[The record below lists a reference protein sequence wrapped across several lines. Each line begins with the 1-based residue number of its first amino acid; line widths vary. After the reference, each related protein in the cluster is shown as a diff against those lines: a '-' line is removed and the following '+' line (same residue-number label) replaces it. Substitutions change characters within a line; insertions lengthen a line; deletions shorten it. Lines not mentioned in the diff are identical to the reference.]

1 LPAITTAVRY
11 GLCCALRLRLANGN
25 VDMCG
30 TPLWRVATL
39 RVGSIDSVVFLLINR
54 RSVGYSWGMART
66 VNIEVHKV
74 RRDAFLDVAQ
84 RLIQTKGYEQMS
96 IQDVLDK
103 LEASK
108 GAFYHYFDSKQA
120 LLDAVA
126 DRFADNAMAA
136 VAPIL
141 ADPSLPA
148 LKKLE
153 RVVGGIAQFKAE
165 QKELVLAIMEVWNS
179 EGNALVREKV
189 RRITASRLGPILSTV
204 IRQGVNEG
212 TIVISSS
219 PEETARVLLYLVQGY
234 QEFAGELFLARQAGT
249 ISFEDVRRTFGALHE
264 AFERILGIP
273 QGSATLTDE
282 ATLRFWFG

>member
-1 LPAITTAVRY
+1 
-11 GLCCALRLRLANGN
+11 
-25 VDMCG
+25 
-30 TPLWRVATL
+30 
-39 RVGSIDSVVFLLINR
+39 
-54 RSVGYSWGMART
+54 MART
-66 VNIEVHKV
+66 VNVEVHKV
-74 RRDAFLDVAQ
+74 RREAFLDVAQ
-84 RLIQTKGYEQMS
+84 NLIQTKGYEQMS

-108 GAFYHYFDSKQA
+108 GAFYHYFDSKQV
-120 LLDAVA
+120 LLDAVGE
-126 DRFADNAMAA
+126 RFADNAMAA

-189 RRITASRLGPILSTV
+189 RRMTASRLGPILSMV
-204 IRQGVNEG
+204 IRQGVSEG

-219 PEETARVLLYLVQGY
+219 PDETARVLLYLVQGY

-249 ISFEDVRRTFGALHE
+249 TSFDDVLRTFGALHE

-273 QGSATLTDE
+273 KGSASLTDE